1 VPRQRAGTHNH
12 PAKKEEEP
20 MNGRTRIVISRRH
33 LLLIVFNAML
43 GGLVIGYVAAFF
55 MWWNQ

>member
-1 VPRQRAGTHNH
+1 
-12 PAKKEEEP
+12 

-33 LLLIVFNAML
+33 LFLIVLNAML
-43 GGLVIGYVAAFF
+43 GGFIIGYVAAFF